1 MGFKL
6 YFPSGPTKAQCA
18 ADDAEKI
25 AFALAEV
32 KAGLK
37 RKPVTDPKVW
47 SGYPDGWSPGDDED
61 ENDHVEVGLF
71 QNLER
76 CTRSN
81 PTWQM
86 AMAIRIAFE
95 LGRASIVGKAD
106 RGVADGDCGGDGG
119 AAGR

>member
-6 YFPSGPTKAQCA
+6 YFPSGPTKAQRA

-25 AFALAEV
+25 ANALAEV

-47 SGYPDGWSPGDDED
+47 SGYPDGWSPGDEED

-81 PTWQM
+81 PTLANGNGDSDCLRTRQG
-86 AMAIRIAFE
+86 FDSGQ
-95 LGRASIVGKAD
+95 GRPG
-106 RGVADGDCGGDGG
+106 CGG
-119 AAGR
+119 